1 MTCVMKPEDYDG
13 AYALWLSCSG
23 MGLNDLDD
31 SRDGFE
37 SFLRRNP
44 TTCFTA
50 WEDGELVGT
59 ILCGH
64 DGRRGY
70 IYHTAVRLDCRGRG
84 IGIELVQAS
93 LEGLKEAGIHKA
105 ALVVFSN
112 NQDGN
117 AFWERQGFTLRE
129 DLTYRNQALGE
140 MKPIDT

>member
-1 MTCVMKPEDYDG
+1 MICVMKPEDYDG

-84 IGIELVQAS
+84 IGTELVQAS